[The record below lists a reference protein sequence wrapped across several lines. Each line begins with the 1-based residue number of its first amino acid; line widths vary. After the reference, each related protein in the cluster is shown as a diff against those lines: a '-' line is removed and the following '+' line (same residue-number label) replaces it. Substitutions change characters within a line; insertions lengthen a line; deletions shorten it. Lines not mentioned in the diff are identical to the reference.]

1 MNNGPDDGGQPFA
14 IAQAREGGSHL
25 PLLVMEG
32 VQAGYGDFQAL
43 FNITLHVDVGEIVTL
58 VGANGAGK
66 TTTLRVISGLVRPT
80 NGTIHFDG
88 HNTARLPAHEIVERG
103 ISHVPEGRQLF
114 PHMSVEE
121 NLALGAYVAR
131 ARQRGIKGLM
141 EEQFT
146 LFPRLKER
154 RKQLAGTLS
163 GGEQQMVAI
172 ARGLMALPKLL
183 MLDEPSLGLAPKVV
197 EEVFA
202 KVQEIGK
209 RGLTVLIVEQN
220 VVDALSISNRGY
232 VVENGAV
239 DLGVGT
245 SAKELLRNERLRSAY
260 LGL

>member
-1 MNNGPDDGGQPFA
+1 MSNPPKGGSHDGGSHD
-14 IAQAREGGSHL
+14 GGSHL
-25 PLLVMEG
+25 LLMEG
-32 VQAGYGDFQAL
+32 VQASYGDFKAL
-43 FNITLHVDVGEIVTL
+43 FNITLHVDAGEIATL
-58 VGANGAGK
+58 LGANGAGK
-66 TTTLRVISGLVRPT
+66 TTTLRVISGLLHPT
-80 NGTIHFDG
+80 QGTIRFEGRDISM
-88 HNTARLPAHEIVERG
+88 LPPHEIVELG

-121 NLALGAYVAR
+121 NLALGAYIGR
-131 ARQRGIKGLM
+131 ARSRLKQTM

-146 LFPRLKER
+146 FFPRLKER
-154 RKQLAGTLS
+154 RRQLAGTLS

-172 ARGLMALPKLL
+172 ARGLMNEPKLL
-183 MLDEPSLGLAPKVV
+183 MLDEPSLGLGPKIV

-202 KVQEIGK
+202 KVQEIGR

-239 DLGVGT
+239 DPGIGT

-260 LGL
+260 LGLA

>member
-1 MNNGPDDGGQPFA
+1 MSSLLAVDD
-14 IAQAREGGSHL
+14 
-25 PLLVMEG
+25 
-32 VQAGYGDFQAL
+32 VQAGYGDFKAL
-43 FNITLHVDVGEIVTL
+43 FNITLHVDAGEIVTL
-58 VGANGAGK
+58 LGANGAGK
-66 TTTLRVISGLVRPT
+66 TTTLRVISGLVHPT
-80 NGTIHFDG
+80 KGTVRFEGQIIS
-88 HNTARLPAHEIVERG
+88 TLPPHEIVELG

-121 NLALGAYVAR
+121 NLALGAYIAR
-131 ARQRGIKGLM
+131 ARQRGIKEAM
-141 EEQFT
+141 EEQFAF
-146 LFPRLKER
+146 FPRLKER

-172 ARGLMALPKLL
+172 ARGLMTQPKLL
-183 MLDEPSLGLAPKVV
+183 MLDEPSLGLGPKIV

-232 VVENGAV
+232 VIENGGV

-245 SAKELLRNERLRSAY
+245 SAKELLHNERLRSAY

>member
-1 MNNGPDDGGQPFA
+1 MS
-14 IAQAREGGSHL
+14 E
-25 PLLVMEG
+25 PLLVLDD
-32 VQAGYGDFQAL
+32 VQASYGDFQAL
-43 FNITLHVDVGEIVTL
+43 FNITLHVNEGEIVTL

-66 TTTLRVISGLVRPT
+66 TTTLRVISGVLHAKKGVVRF
-80 NGTIHFDG
+80 NGKDI
-88 HNTARLPAHEIVERG
+88 NKLPPHEIVELG

-114 PHMSVEE
+114 PHMTVEE
-121 NLALGAYVAR
+121 NLALGAYIGS
-131 ARQRGIKGLM
+131 ARQTLRQTM
-141 EEQFT
+141 EEQFAF
-146 LFPRLKER
+146 FPRLKER

-172 ARGLMALPKLL
+172 ARGLMNHPKLL
-183 MLDEPSLGLAPKVV
+183 LLDEPSLGLAPKIV

-220 VVDALSISNRGY
+220 VVDGLSISNRGY

-239 DLGVGT
+239 EQGIGT
-245 SAKELLRNERLRSAY
+245 SVQELLSNERLRSAY

>member
-1 MNNGPDDGGQPFA
+1 LS
-14 IAQAREGGSHL
+14 ES
-25 PLLVMEG
+25 LLVLEQ

-43 FNITLHVDVGEIVTL
+43 FNITLHVDAGEIVTL
-58 VGANGAGK
+58 LGANGAGK
-66 TTTLRVISGLVRPT
+66 TTTLRVISGLVASTKGAIRF
-80 NGTIHFDG
+80 GGGDISK
-88 HNTARLPAHEIVERG
+88 LPAHDVVELG

-121 NLALGAYVAR
+121 NLALGAYIGR
-131 ARQRGIKGLM
+131 ARPRLKQTLD
-141 EEQFT
+141 EQFT

-172 ARGLMALPKLL
+172 ARGLMSLPRLL
-183 MLDEPSLGLAPKVV
+183 LLDEPSLGLAPKIV

-202 KVQEIGK
+202 KVQEIGA

-232 VVENGAV
+232 VIENGAV
-239 DLGVGT
+239 EPGIDT
-245 SAKELLRNERLRSAY
+245 SAKTLLGDERLRASY

>member
-1 MNNGPDDGGQPFA
+1 MSNAPENDSRTRQ
-14 IAQAREGGSHL
+14 
-25 PLLVMEG
+25 PLLVLDD
-32 VQAGYGDFQAL
+32 VQASYGDFKAL
-43 FNITLHVDVGEIVTL
+43 FNITLYVDAGEVVTL
-58 VGANGAGK
+58 LGANGAGK
-66 TTTLRVISGLVRPT
+66 TTTLRVISGLVHPT
-80 NGTIHFDG
+80 TGTMRFDG
-88 HNTARLPAHEIVERG
+88 QDISRLPPHEIVDLG

-121 NLALGAYVAR
+121 NLALGAYIGRAR
-131 ARQRGIKGLM
+131 ARLKLTM

-172 ARGLMALPKLL
+172 ARGLMNQPKLL
-183 MLDEPSLGLAPKVV
+183 ILDEPSLGLGPKVV

-232 VVENGAV
+232 VIENGAV

-245 SAKELLRNERLRSAY
+245 SARELLRNERLRSAY

>member
-1 MNNGPDDGGQPFA
+1 MSSLLAVDD
-14 IAQAREGGSHL
+14 
-25 PLLVMEG
+25 
-32 VQAGYGDFQAL
+32 VQAGYGDFKAL
-43 FNITLHVDVGEIVTL
+43 FNITLHVDAGEIVTL
-58 VGANGAGK
+58 LGANGAGK
-66 TTTLRVISGLVRPT
+66 TTTLRVISGLVHPT
-80 NGTIHFDG
+80 KGTVRFEGQIIS
-88 HNTARLPAHEIVERG
+88 TLPPHEIVELG

-121 NLALGAYVAR
+121 NLALGAYIAR
-131 ARQRGIKGLM
+131 ARQRGIKEAM
-141 EEQFT
+141 EEQFAF
-146 LFPRLKER
+146 FPRLKER

-172 ARGLMALPKLL
+172 ARGLMTQPKLL
-183 MLDEPSLGLAPKVV
+183 MLDEPSLGLGPKIV

-232 VVENGAV
+232 VIENGAV

-245 SAKELLRNERLRSAY
+245 SAKELLHNERLRSAY